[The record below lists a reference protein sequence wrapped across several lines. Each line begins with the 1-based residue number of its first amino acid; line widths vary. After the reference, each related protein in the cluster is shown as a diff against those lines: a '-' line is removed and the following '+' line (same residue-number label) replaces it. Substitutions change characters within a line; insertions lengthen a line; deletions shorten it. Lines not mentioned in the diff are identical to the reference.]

1 MFTPTPQP
9 NIKASI
15 AQVKGRTG
23 SLIVVNAQ
31 FCKERRPNFSTV
43 GVPNCHKNLPAT
55 VPFKRSKYSLSLA
68 RSESLKPTPSCS
80 SLAVI
85 TRSTV
90 SVHCS
95 VLPPS
100 TRRAYVR

>member
-31 FCKERRPNFSTV
+31 FCKLRRPKWSTV
-43 GVPNCHKNLPAT
+43 FVPSCHRNRPAT
-55 VPFKRSKYSLSLA
+55 VPFKVSKYFRNLALSSA
-68 RSESLKPTPSCS
+68 LKPTCN
-80 SLAVI
+80 
-85 TRSTV
+85 
-90 SVHCS
+90 
-95 VLPPS
+95 
-100 TRRAYVR
+100 